1 MLGLNIQ
8 HSLMQK
14 AGFSI
19 RMYSKTSPAA
29 RRFAKPHRGMLY
41 QGDIKYGPYLPIG
54 KDDAKKVFPQV
65 YSLCVSPLEAL
76 PL

>member
-1 MLGLNIQ
+1 
-8 HSLMQK
+8 MQK

-41 QGDIKYGPYLPIG
+41 QGDIKYGPYFQLARMMPKRFFLKYIP
-54 KDDAKKVFPQV
+54 FV
-65 YSLCVSPLEAL
+65 YHH
-76 PL
+76 